1 MTAQLATEDVVKLF
15 GGLTALDHVSFE
27 IEAGELVGLI
37 GPNGSGKTTFL
48 NVLSGFYRPD
58 QGSVSFE
65 GRSIVGREPSALAA
79 AGIARSFQV
88 TKIFRRI
95 SVMDNLLVPGLT
107 DWSVA
112 PREAAEKGRAIL
124 DGLDLG
130 RLAKEPAA
138 NLSGGQAKLLEFGRI
153 MMLEPKLVLLDEPFG
168 GVHPTLKRLMHD
180 TIRGWNA
187 RGTSIILI
195 SHDMGSIFDLCRR
208 IVALQTGRVIANG
221 SPDAVRRDPAVLQAY
236 LGTRRAGV
244 AS

>member
-1 MTAQLATEDVVKLF
+1 MTAQLVAEGIVKRF
-15 GGLTALDHVSFE
+15 GGLTALDHVSVE

-48 NVLSGFYRPD
+48 NVLSGFYRPE
-58 QGSVSFE
+58 QGSVSFD
-65 GRSIVGREPSALAA
+65 GISIVGREPSTLAA

-95 SVMDNLLVPGLT
+95 SVLENLLVPGLT
-107 DWSVA
+107 DWSA
-112 PREAAEKGRAIL
+112 TPREAAEKGHAIL
-124 DGLDLG
+124 DGLELG
-130 RLAKEPAA
+130 RLATEPAA

-168 GVHPTLKRLMHD
+168 GVHPKLKRLMHD

-208 IVALQTGRVIANG
+208 IVVLQNGRVIANG
-221 SPDAVRRDPAVLQAY
+221 PPRAVRSDPAVLQAY
-236 LGTRRAGV
+236 LGTRNARA

>member
-1 MTAQLATEDVVKLF
+1 MTAQLVTEGIVKRF
-15 GGLTALDHVSFE
+15 GGLTALNRVSFE

-48 NVLSGFYRPD
+48 NVLSGFYRPE
-58 QGSVSFE
+58 QGSARFE
-65 GRSIVGREPSALAA
+65 GRSIVGREASALAA

-95 SVMDNLLVPGLT
+95 SVLENLLVPGLT
-107 DWSVA
+107 NWSA
-112 PREAAEKGRAIL
+112 TPREAAEKARGIL

-130 RLAKEPAA
+130 HLAREPAA

-153 MMLEPKLVLLDEPFG
+153 MMLDPKLVLLDEPFG

-180 TIRGWNA
+180 TIRDWNA

-208 IVALQTGRVIANG
+208 IVAMQNGQIIANG
-221 SPDAVRRDPAVLQAY
+221 SPDAVRKDPAVLRAY
-236 LGTRRAGV
+236 LGTHGAKA